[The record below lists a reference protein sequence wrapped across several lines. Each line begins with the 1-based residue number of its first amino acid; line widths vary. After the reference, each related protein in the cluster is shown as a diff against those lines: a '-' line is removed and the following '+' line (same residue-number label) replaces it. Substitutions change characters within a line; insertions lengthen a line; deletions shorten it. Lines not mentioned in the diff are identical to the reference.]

1 MKELNQPQ
9 EKEQQLTLEEKWEQ
23 ATLANNFIFYKVM
36 RHHPDACKYLIE
48 MLLNI
53 KIEKM
58 EMHSEEVIDIDHD
71 SKSIRLDV
79 FVKDT
84 GKMYDI
90 EMQTTDTKDLPKR
103 SRYYQA
109 LMDLDTLKTGQLY
122 KDLKDS
128 HVIFIC
134 LEDIYKNGLPIYT
147 FEYICTE
154 DGKTKLNDRALKHF
168 FIAETCAK
176 MIENKEARS
185 FFEFL
190 ISNKATSSYT
200 SDLDKYVTDAKHNMQ
215 WRVQYM
221 TWERQRTYDF
231 NAGQEKGIAIGEQRG
246 RQEAAIE
253 SAKNFLKMN
262 ILTPEQIAQGTGLTV
277 DEVKQL
283 AAEVIA

>member
-1 MKELNQPQ
+1 MNDL
-9 EKEQQLTLEEKWEQ
+9 EQTQKNKQHLTPEEKWEQ

-36 RHHPDACKYLIE
+36 QHHPDACKHLIE
-48 MLLNI
+48 ILLNI
-53 KIEKM
+53 KIERM
-58 EMHSEEVIDIDHD
+58 EMHNEEVIDIDHD
-71 SKSIRLDV
+71 SKGIRLDV

-90 EMQTTDTKDLPKR
+90 EMQTTDTKELPER

-109 LMDLDTLKTGQLY
+109 LMDLDTLKSGERY

-134 LEDIYKNGLPIYT
+134 LEDIFNNGLPIYT

-154 DGKTKLNDRALKHF
+154 DINTRLNDRAIRHF

-176 MIENKEARS
+176 IIKDEEIRS

-200 SDLDKYVTDAKHNMQ
+200 ADLDKYVTDAKNNMR

-221 TWERQRTYDF
+221 TWERQQAYAR
-231 NAGQEKGIAIGEQRG
+231 AEGIAIGE
-246 RQEAAIE
+246 
-253 SAKNFLKMN
+253 KNKALEVAENLLRMN
-262 ILTPEQIAQGTGLTV
+262 ILTVEQIAQAESLSV
-277 DEVKQL
+277 DEVLKL
-283 AAEVIA
+283 KKEIAVFDKK